1 MQLPDRSPNFQ
12 VSLQL
17 DITQNS
23 VIGENLELPLFN
35 SYLFS
40 TSPVTHWAGEET
52 SLHNDV
58 WEIMMYTNKSKVLSE
73 TRTII
78 EVQIMATSTERR

>member
-1 MQLPDRSPNFQ
+1 M
-12 VSLQL
+12 
-17 DITQNS
+17 
-23 VIGENLELPLFN
+23 
-35 SYLFS
+35 
-40 TSPVTHWAGEET
+40 THWAGEET

>member
-1 MQLPDRSPNFQ
+1 MQLPDRSPSFQ

-23 VIGENLELPLFN
+23 VVGENLELPLFN

-52 SLHNDV
+52 SLHL
-58 WEIMMYTNKSKVLSE
+58 IIFLMYTKKTKVLSE

-78 EVQIMATSTERR
+78 EVQIMATSTGRR